1 MATPFRKRTRNQKK
15 PTKSPATTRRKYRV
29 GEFGQGMASRP
40 ENLIKP
46 IPLLGN
52 IEQLESPLPDWAN
65 TYLKQI
71 GVAGRDKDLTL
82 VRNYLLRLRDRAE
95 TFRAYR
101 RDIET
106 FLHWAWQFP
115 RKRVTDINRDDI
127 LGFIEF
133 VREPPEEWIGR
144 ATVDRHMLVGGT
156 DFYPNP
162 HWCLFV
168 KRDRKATRKRELLTG
183 RTANKTPPAKTQSH
197 LSRAAVRSA
206 LAATSA
212 FYRALVEDEVV
223 KSNPVAIVMR
233 AERNRHHTDKGAYER
248 VLPPTQW
255 KACVAAAKQLAT
267 ENQVH
272 ERTLF
277 IVSTLYLLKL
287 RISEIAGA
295 DTTMNR
301 FRKKGGVWIFRVEN
315 GKRGKS
321 RDVACPD
328 SMLVALRR
336 YRQSIGLPSLPGL
349 SEEHP
354 LLPKLK
360 GRGSLGVREI
370 STLLQVCFDTA
381 ARALVK
387 DNKIDDAFAI
397 VAASAHWLRHTS
409 ATAEASA
416 RRPLV
421 DLQHDLG
428 HDSIATTGRYV
439 HDDLRRRARSVR
451 GKRVTVLSMRRVAFS
466 KFGH

>member
-1 MATPFRKRTRNQKK
+1 MGVMA
-15 PTKSPATTRRKYRV
+15 A
-29 GEFGQGMASRP
+29 RP
-40 ENLIKP
+40 KNLIDP
-46 IPLLGN
+46 IPLLGSP
-52 IEQLESPLPDWAN
+52 EQLGSPLPDWAA
-65 TYLKQI
+65 TYLKQL
-71 GVAGRDKDLTL
+71 GVAGARKDLDL
-82 VRNYLLRLRDRAE
+82 VRKYLLRLRDRSE

-115 RKRVTDINRDDI
+115 RKRVTVIDRDDV

-133 VREPPEEWIGR
+133 IRDPPKKWIGP
-144 ATVDRHMLVGGT
+144 ATVDRHVLVGGT
-156 DFYPNP
+156 DFHPNLQ
-162 HWCLFV
+162 WRLFV
-168 KRDRKATRKRELLTG
+168 KRDRKAARKRELLTG
-183 RTANKTPPAKTQSH
+183 RPVSKAPPETQSH

-206 LAATSA
+206 LAANSA
-212 FYRALVEDEVV
+212 FYRALVEDQVV
-223 KSNPVAIVMR
+223 KSNPVAIVTR
-233 AERNRHHTDKGAYER
+233 AERNRHRTDKGAYER
-248 VLPPTQW
+248 ILSPAQW
-255 KACVAAAKQLAT
+255 KACVAAAKQLAV
-267 ENQVH
+267 ENPVH

-295 DTTMNR
+295 DTIMNR
-301 FRKKGGVWIFRVEN
+301 FREKGGIWIFRVEN

-328 SMLVALRR
+328 AMLVALRR
-336 YRQSIGLPSLPGL
+336 YRKSLGIPSLPGL
-349 SEEHP
+349 SEAHP

-360 GRGSLGVREI
+360 GRGSLGIREI
-370 STLLQVCFDTA
+370 STLLQLCFDTA

-387 DNKIDDAFAI
+387 ENRIDDAFAI

-451 GKRVTVLSMRRVAFS
+451 GKTLT
-466 KFGH
+466 